1 MVSTQRMFS
10 IYKNAAALL
19 FPVKWEEPFGLTMI
33 EAMACGTPVIA
44 FNRGSVREIV
54 QDGRTGF
61 MVDDMN
67 EMVRAVKKIN
77 SIDRKAC
84 RRHVEEN
91 FSLQKMVDKYE
102 LVYEKIL
109 KMRKS

>member
-1 MVSTQRMFS
+1 
-10 IYKNAAALL
+10 
-19 FPVKWEEPFGLTMI
+19 MI

-54 QDGRTGF
+54 KDGRTGF
-61 MVDDMN
+61 IVDDLNGMI
-67 EMVRAVKKIN
+67 EAVKKIK
-77 SIDRKAC
+77 SIDRKEC

-109 KMRKS
+109 KSEK

>member
-1 MVSTQRMFS
+1 MFS

-77 SIDRKAC
+77 SI
-84 RRHVEEN
+84 V
-91 FSLQKMVDKYE
+91 
-102 LVYEKIL
+102 
-109 KMRKS
+109 RKS